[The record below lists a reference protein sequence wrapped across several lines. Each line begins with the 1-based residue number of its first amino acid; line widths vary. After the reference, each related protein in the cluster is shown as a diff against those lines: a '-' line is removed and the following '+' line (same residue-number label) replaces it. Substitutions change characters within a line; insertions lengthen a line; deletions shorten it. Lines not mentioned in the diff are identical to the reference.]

1 MSKMNKKQKNF
12 FIGSGTPAY
21 RIQISGV
28 NSIERGS
35 FQSFK
40 NVPDANACCGQFQTF
55 QSFNRFA
62 PFKARQFA
70 RLKYLS
76 PI

>member
-1 MSKMNKKQKNF
+1 MSKMNEKQKNF

-21 RIQISGV
+21 RIQILGV
-28 NSIERGS
+28 NSIR
-35 FQSFK
+35 K
-40 NVPDANACCGQFQTF
+40 KLVPVANACCGQFQT
-55 QSFNRFA
+55 FNRFA